1 MNDDLRPTLQ
11 QFLEQQSTLSLATVN
26 DQGEPEVA
34 PLFYVSDERHN
45 LYWLS
50 NTTVRHSLNLTAR
63 PQVAATIYPIVWQWS
78 DIIGVQ
84 IQGRAEAI
92 TDERVREQ
100 IMTLY
105 LRKFLLPASF
115 DAAIAAS
122 TLYVLRPHWIRWIDN
137 SVEFGYKSEFTL
149 EG

>member
-1 MNDDLRPTLQ
+1 MNDDLHPTLQ
-11 QFLEQQSTLSLATVN
+11 QFLAEQSTLALATIN

-50 NTTVRHSLNLTAR
+50 NTTVRHSRNLAAR
-63 PQVAATIYPIVWQWS
+63 PQAAATIYPIVWQWS
-78 DIIGVQ
+78 DIVGVQ
-84 IQGRAEAI
+84 IEGRASAI

-100 IMTLY
+100 IMIGY

-122 TLYVLRPHWIRWIDN
+122 TLYVLRPGWIRWIDN

>member
-1 MNDDLRPTLQ
+1 MNDELHPTLQ
-11 QFLEQQSTLSLATVN
+11 QFLQEQSTLALATVN

-50 NTTVRHSLNLTAR
+50 NPTVRHSRNLAVR
-63 PQVAATIYPIVWQWS
+63 PQVAAAIYPIVWQWN
-78 DIIGVQ
+78 DIAGVQ
-84 IQGRAEAI
+84 IEGRAEAI
-92 TDERVREQ
+92 ADDRIREQ
-100 IMTLY
+100 IMVLY

-122 TLYVLRPHWIRWIDN
+122 TLYVLRPRWIRWIDN
-137 SVEFGYKSEFTL
+137 SVQFGYKSEFTL
-149 EG
+149 ED